1 MSLTPAV
8 SIYSMQSRKRI
19 KSKTRKVALCLCVP
33 LRHLCETMKINY
45 WKYDLKF
52 RHPFTISKGTK
63 THQPTFIVELENFG
77 WKGYGEAPAIS
88 YYNIPVE
95 RMIEDLEKKK
105 TFVEKFAFTD
115 PDRYWH
121 YLHHLFPQ
129 NPFLVCALD
138 IASWDLYGKMKRK
151 KLYEFW
157 NGDISKNPRTDYT
170 IGIDNPDRMIAKMKE
185 KPWPIYKVKVG
196 TADDMGV
203 LKSLRENTNAIL
215 RVDANAAWDVETAL
229 KLIPQLKELGV
240 EFIEQPL
247 AKDDWEGMKT
257 LFKESSLPLF
267 ADEACVFENDVEKCN
282 GHFHGINIKLTKCSG
297 VTPALRMIKKARE
310 LDMEVMVG
318 CMNES
323 TIGSAAI
330 AHLLPLIDHADMDG
344 PLLLAEDLATGI
356 NYDFGKVIYSDEP
369 GLGISYKGLFSHTP

>member
-1 MSLTPAV
+1 M
-8 SIYSMQSRKRI
+8 
-19 KSKTRKVALCLCVP
+19 KV
-33 LRHLCETMKINY
+33 NY

-88 YYNIPVE
+88 YYNIPVGK
-95 RMIEDLEKKK
+95 MIEDLERKK

-129 NPFLVCALD
+129 NSFLVCALD
-138 IASWDLYGKMKRK
+138 MAAWDFYGKMKRK

-157 NGDISKNPRTDYT
+157 NNDITKNPLTDYT
-170 IGIDNPDRMIAKMKE
+170 IGIDSIEKMIARMKE
-185 KPWPIYKVKVG
+185 RPWPIYKVKVG
-196 TADDMGV
+196 TADDIAIVKAM
-203 LKSLRENTNAIL
+203 RENTNAVL
-215 RVDANAAWDVETAL
+215 RIDANAAWDVETAL

-247 AKDDWEGMKT
+247 AKDNWEGMKI
-257 LFKESSLPLF
+257 LYRESSLPLF
-267 ADEACVFENDVEKCN
+267 ADEACVFEADVEKCKD
-282 GHFHGINIKLTKCSG
+282 HFHGINIKLTKCSG
-297 VTPALRMIKKARE
+297 ITPALRMIKKARE
-310 LDMEVMVG
+310 LDMQVMVG

-344 PLLLAEDLATGI
+344 PLLLEEDLATGI
-356 NYDFGKVIYSDEP
+356 EYDHGKIIYSNES
-369 GLGISYKGLFSHTP
+369 GLGTNYTGLFQKPPTEARDF